1 MSGTGLQIA
10 RIKNSGG
17 AASASH
23 SLCLQSGFAPSS
35 RDQLIM
41 EHMPVVTSIAQR
53 LLTKLP
59 ASVEADDIHSV
70 GLIGLI
76 DAAERFDAGRAVKFR
91 TYAEVRI
98 KGAML
103 DYLRSL
109 SWAPR
114 RLHRQVREL
123 NQLRS
128 TIEGANGRSA
138 TINELAEAM
147 GVSVEQYHTLMLEIS
162 SLDLRNHEELCEAE
176 TSHHAT
182 ELVAGLASDPSKE
195 LERKEMIE
203 IVRRAAE
210 QLTERQRI
218 LLWLYY
224 YEELTMKEVGA
235 VLEVKES
242 RASQIHS
249 KTLKTLQ
256 REILK
261 LVNPQSNASEA

>member
-10 RIKNSGG
+10 RIKNAGG
-17 AASASH
+17 ATSASQT
-23 SLCLQSGFAPSS
+23 LCLQSGFELSS

-53 LLTKLP
+53 LLTRLP

-123 NQLRS
+123 NHLRS
-128 TIEGANGRSA
+128 TIEGTSGRNA
-138 TINELAEAM
+138 TINELAGAM

-162 SLDLRNHEELCEAE
+162 SLDLRNHEEFSEAE
-176 TSHHAT
+176 AGHRAT
-182 ELVAGLASDPSKE
+182 ELVAGQASDPSKE

-261 LVNPQSNASEA
+261 LVNPQANASEI

>member
-1 MSGTGLQIA
+1 MSGTGQQIT
-10 RIKNSGG
+10 RMKVSVGG
-17 AASASH
+17 TSASNAI
-23 SLCLQSGFAPSS
+23 CLQSGFEPSS
-35 RDQLIM
+35 RDQLIL

-53 LLTKLP
+53 LLTRLP

-70 GLIGLI
+70 GIIGLI

-123 NQLRS
+123 NQAR
-128 TIEGANGRSA
+128 TAIEGTNGRGA

-162 SLDLRNHEELCEAE
+162 SLDLQNHDELCEAE
-176 TSHHAT
+176 NGHRTT
-182 ELVAGLASDPSKE
+182 ELVAGQASDPSRE

-256 REILK
+256 QEILK
-261 LVNPQSNASEA
+261 LVNPQAKVPEV

>member
-1 MSGTGLQIA
+1 MPGTGIKMAPITIA
-10 RIKNSGG
+10 GG
-17 AASASH
+17 QTSAHESSYLH
-23 SLCLQSGFAPSS
+23 SGFQQSS

-59 ASVEADDIHSV
+59 SSVEADDIHSV
-70 GLIGLI
+70 GVIGLI

-114 RLHRQVREL
+114 RLHRQVR
-123 NQLRS
+123 QLKQVRT
-128 TIEGANGRSA
+128 TIEGTNGRSA
-138 TINELAEAM
+138 TVNELAEAM
-147 GVSVEQYHTLMLEIS
+147 DVTIEQYHLLMLEINS
-162 SLDLRNHEELCEAE
+162 IDLRNNDDLGEEERNNR
-176 TSHHAT
+176 SIQP
-182 ELVAGLASDPSKE
+182 VAGQANNPFTE
-195 LERKEMIE
+195 LERKEMVE
-203 IVRRAAE
+203 IVRQAVE
-210 QLTERQRI
+210 QLSERQRI

-249 KTLKTLQ
+249 KTLKALQ
-256 REILK
+256 CEVLK
-261 LVNPQSNASEA
+261 IVNPQMNDPEV

>member
-1 MSGTGLQIA
+1 MLSTDQQMTGTKPA
-10 RIKNSGG
+10 GG
-17 AASASH
+17 QPSAPESIYTPIDFE
-23 SLCLQSGFAPSS
+23 QTS

-41 EHMPVVTSIAQR
+41 ENMPVVNFIAQR
-53 LLTKLP
+53 LLMKLP
-59 ASVEADDIHSV
+59 PSVEADDIHSV
-70 GLIGLI
+70 GVIGLI

-114 RLHRQVREL
+114 RLHQSVREL
-123 NQLRS
+123 NQART
-128 TIEGANGRSA
+128 TIEGASGRQA
-138 TINELAEAM
+138 TVSELAEAM
-147 GVSVEQYHTLMLEIS
+147 GVTVEQYHRLLLEIS
-162 SLDLRNHEELCEAE
+162 SIDLRSSDEFGGEERRDRFA
-176 TSHHAT
+176 H
-182 ELVAGLASDPSKE
+182 LVADQTNNPSVAM
-195 LERKEMIE
+195 ERKEMIE
-203 IVRRAAE
+203 IVRQATQR
-210 QLTERQRI
+210 LSERQRI

-224 YEELTMKEVGA
+224 HEELTMKEVGA

-256 REILK
+256 GEILK
-261 LVNPQSNASEA
+261 IVHPQARRTQN

>member
-1 MSGTGLQIA
+1 MTGTGQQTS
-10 RIKNSGG
+10 RIKPAGG
-17 AASASH
+17 KTSATRPVN
-23 SLCLQSGFAPSS
+23 LQSGMETVS

-41 EHMPVVTSIAQR
+41 EHMPVVTLIAQR
-53 LLTKLP
+53 LLTRLP

-70 GLIGLI
+70 GIIGLI
-76 DAAERFDAGRAVKFR
+76 DAAERFDARRAVKFR

-123 NQLRS
+123 NQAR
-128 TIEGANGRSA
+128 TDVEGASGRQASV
-138 TINELAEAM
+138 NEIAEAM
-147 GVSVEQYHTLMLEIS
+147 GVSVEQYHLLMLEMNA
-162 SLDLRNHEELCEAE
+162 LDFRNHDELNEVESQSLSINQQA
-176 TSHHAT
+176 
-182 ELVAGLASDPSKE
+182 LQASDPSRQ

-210 QLTERQRI
+210 QLSERQRI

-242 RASQIHS
+242 RASQLHS

-256 REILK
+256 QEILK
-261 LVNPQSNASEA
+261 LLLPQTAEA